1 MIGFCRNL
9 RPVQIKELT
18 ESLQKLT
25 KNPKYAKNILF
36 DQHDEEEFKPKEI
49 EASKKEEPTKHDVE
63 VP

>member
-1 MIGFCRNL
+1 
-9 RPVQIKELT
+9 VQIKELT

-49 EASKKEEPTKHDVE
+49 EASKKEEPAKHDVE